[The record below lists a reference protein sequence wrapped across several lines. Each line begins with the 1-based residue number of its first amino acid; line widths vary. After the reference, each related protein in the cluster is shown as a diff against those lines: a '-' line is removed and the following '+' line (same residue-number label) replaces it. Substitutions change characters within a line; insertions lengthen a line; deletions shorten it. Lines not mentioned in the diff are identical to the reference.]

1 MFKLVLAVG
10 VAAVLSGCAGGGATP
25 QTRAEYVEAHVRGVP
40 FSMMDTHLSNR
51 SFDQVVKSL
60 RRKSEK
66 CFNTNVTTTRTQGG
80 VKTMNIKDEFRTTV
94 RVLSAGKAELTT
106 QFTSK
111 GIVYLQK
118 VPDGGFY
125 HRAVDIARVSPSSTK
140 LTYYGSKFESSKAAW
155 AAIQQWADG
164 KETACP

>member
-1 MFKLVLAVG
+1 VFKLVLTVG
-10 VAAVLSGCAGGGATP
+10 VAAVLSGCAGGGTTP
-25 QTRAEYVEAHVRGVP
+25 QTRAEYVQAHVRGVP
-40 FSMMDTHLSNR
+40 FSMMDTHVSNR

-60 RRKSEK
+60 RQKSEK

-80 VKTMNIKDEFRTTV
+80 VKTMNVKDEFRTTV

-125 HRAVDIARVSPSSTK
+125 HRAVDIARVSSSATK
-140 LTYYGSKFESSKAAW
+140 LTYYGSRFDASKAAW
-155 AAIQQWADG
+155 AAIKQWSDG